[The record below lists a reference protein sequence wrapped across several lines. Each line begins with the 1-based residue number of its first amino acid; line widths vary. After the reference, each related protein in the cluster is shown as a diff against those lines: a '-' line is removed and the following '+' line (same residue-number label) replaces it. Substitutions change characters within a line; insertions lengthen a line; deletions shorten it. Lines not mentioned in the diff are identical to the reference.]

1 MEPVPAPPS
10 DPAPI
15 ELAAP
20 AAPAS
25 VGLTDAPPE
34 ERLHLARERARHGDF
49 AGARLLLE
57 PLLDDPAPHGF
68 TARYLDALALEFDGR
83 AEDALVAYD
92 ALMAEDPT
100 ADVRF
105 RRAETLARLDRYDE
119 ARAALAALPG
129 ANALAPTDAV
139 KVAALEAAW
148 DVRRGKVKRGE
159 RHLRRL
165 VAEPASEEP
174 TAYLAIARLTLLELA
189 TDRAEVLA
197 FDGSDRERARNLQ
210 RRAALVLEAEQ
221 ELAALIRLGETRAAL
236 DGFVAV
242 AETYRDLGDDLHAEP
257 IPGGL
262 TEAQAAV
269 YRDELGKR
277 VAQVWAKSTLYCDK
291 GLEYAARQDWTGAPV
306 AELTAQ
312 RALAASRVD
321 GSAP

>member
-1 MEPVPAPPS
+1 MV
-10 DPAPI
+10 
-15 ELAAP
+15 
-20 AAPAS
+20 
-25 VGLTDAPPE
+25 
-34 ERLHLARERARHGDF
+34 
-49 AGARLLLE
+49 
-57 PLLDDPAPHGF
+57 
-68 TARYLDALALEFDGR
+68 
-83 AEDALVAYD
+83 
-92 ALMAEDPT
+92 EDPT

-105 RRAETLARLDRYDE
+105 RRAETLARLGRYDE
-119 ARAALAALPG
+119 ARAALAALPR
-129 ANALAPTDAV
+129 AATLAPVDAV

-148 DVRRGKVKRGE
+148 DVRRGRVKRGE
-159 RHLRRL
+159 KHLRKL
-165 VAEPASEEP
+165 VAAPASEEP
-174 TAYLAIARLTLLELA
+174 TYYLATARLTLLELA
-189 TDRAEVLA
+189 TDRAGSLT
-197 FDGSDRERARNLQ
+197 FDGSDRERARNLE

-242 AETYRDLGDDLHAEP
+242 ADTYRDLGDDLHAEP

-306 AELTAQ
+306 AELTAT
-312 RALAASRVD
+312 RALAASRID